1 MPFYK
6 RQTDM
11 QQFLSDYAE
20 EKSVEIAE
28 RGIALEAKWNVAGCA
43 FCNLDCEQMLRVF
56 DNLVE
61 NSCKYAQKE
70 ENLRIGIEA
79 AMTSHDGEDWL
90 SIVFSD
96 NGAGIEEE
104 KLAHVF
110 EQFYRGDEARNAAC
124 DGNGLGLYVCKYI
137 VEKHGGVIKA
147 ENLDG
152 FCVTMELPIIKETE
166 YGNNFAGGR

>member
-1 MPFYK
+1 
-6 RQTDM
+6 M

-28 RGIALEAKWNVAGCA
+28 RGIVLEAKWNIVGRA
-43 FCNLDCEQMLRVF
+43 FCDLDCEQMLRVF

-70 ENLRIGIEA
+70 ENLRMGIEA
-79 AMTSHDGEDWL
+79 SMTSHDSEDWL
-90 SIVFSD
+90 CIAFSD

-137 VEKHGGVIKA
+137 VEKLGGTIRA
-147 ENLDG
+147 ENRDG
-152 FCVTMELPIIKETE
+152 FCVIIELPILESDDLARNDNLTVDVQ
-166 YGNNFAGGR
+166 